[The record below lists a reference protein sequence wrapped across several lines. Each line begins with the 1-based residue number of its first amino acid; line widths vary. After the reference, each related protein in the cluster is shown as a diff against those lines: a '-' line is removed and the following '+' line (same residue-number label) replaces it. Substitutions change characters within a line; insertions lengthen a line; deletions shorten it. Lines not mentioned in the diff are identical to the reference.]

1 MSLFVDQLVKDLK
14 ENPLTFTIT
23 TSHYGRTVITKSNL
37 VIKGYGNP
45 RLLSII
51 EVEINYKLVPLT
63 YRDCW
68 KLEVAVKNWYKS
80 IPLEHILK

>member
-23 TSHYGRTVITKSNL
+23 ASQYGRTVITKGNL

-45 RLLSII
+45 RLLSVI
-51 EVEINYKLVPLT
+51 EVEVNYRLLPLT
-63 YRDCW
+63 YCDCW
-68 KLEVAVKNWYKS
+68 KLEGAVKNWHKS
-80 IPLEHILK
+80 IPLEHLLK